1 MPESY
6 ANAYKDSIQDS
17 KRRTFA
23 GMLSAVDEG
32 IGNVTAA
39 LKARGMLENTL
50 FVFTSD
56 NGGPILGGD
65 AVGAR
70 NWPLRGGKHS
80 IWEGGV
86 RATAFVSGFGLRKT
100 GREYQGLMH
109 GADWLPTL
117 GEVAGYDLQGT
128 LPLDGVSQWAALSG
142 KTPATPRTEV
152 VLGNSTNLCSW
163 QDEND
168 PRRARYLD
176 EDINAQQKG
185 CGFAIRSQQWKLL
198 QGYGGAPDRACNTS
212 SAGDQVSCRAQS
224 GTGTATCPDGWCLYD
239 VTSDP
244 YEENEISGDSPDVLA
259 SLKTR
264 MGAILRGYTQYEL
277 DRSCA
282 PHKFVNTS
290 LPVWAPWC

>member
-1 MPESY
+1 MELHYS
-6 ANAYKDSIQDS
+6 NAYLDSIKDE

-32 IGNVTAA
+32 IGNVTSA
-39 LKARGMLENTL
+39 LKARGMLNKTL

-86 RATAFVSGFGLRKT
+86 RATAFVSGFGIQKSGT
-100 GREYQGLMH
+100 MYDGLMH

-117 GEVAGYDLQGT
+117 SVPAGYDLNGT
-128 LPLDGVSQWAALSG
+128 LPLDGVSQWNFLAGEGGLS
-142 KTPATPRTEV
+142 PARTEV

-163 QDEND
+163 TDEGD
-168 PRRARYLD
+168 PRRAKYLS
-176 EDINAQQKG
+176 NATSDKG
-185 CGFAIRSQQWKLL
+185 CGFGIRSGQWKII

-212 SAGDQVSCRAQS
+212 AAGDRVACRKQS
-224 GTGTATCPDGWCLYD
+224 GSGTNGCPNGFCLCRFY
-239 VTSDP
+239 SQMP
-244 YEENEISGDSPDVLA
+244 LCF
-259 SLKTR
+259 LK
-264 MGAILRGYTQYEL
+264 A
-277 DRSCA
+277 
-282 PHKFVNTS
+282 
-290 LPVWAPWC
+290 